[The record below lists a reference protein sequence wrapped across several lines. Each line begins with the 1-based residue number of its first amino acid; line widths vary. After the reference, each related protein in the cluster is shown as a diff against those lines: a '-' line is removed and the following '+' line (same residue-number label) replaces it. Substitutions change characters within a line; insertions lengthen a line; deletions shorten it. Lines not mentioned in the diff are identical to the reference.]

1 MRSDRLAEKLD
12 GCFGVKDAG
21 STVRTE
27 VLAGVVTFFTMSY
40 IVFVQPAVLSGA
52 MFGMETGMDFGALT
66 TATCLSAALA
76 TALMGWFARYPI
88 ALAPGMGQNFFFVF
102 STIPAAAAMGHGDP
116 WKVGLGVIL
125 VSGVLFLA
133 LSLIGIRER
142 LLNAVSP
149 AMKAGIGVGIGL
161 FIAFIG
167 LRNSGVVAI
176 DPGTAVKLNP
186 RLASPDSVV
195 FFVGLLVSAGL
206 YARGVKGAVLWG
218 LLVSTAVAAILK
230 PALPLIP
237 ESLEAATGASTS
249 MLAER
254 FQFADRLVSAPP
266 PLTPIF
272 LQVDLVAACSAAM
285 LPFVVAFL
293 FMDMFDTMGTLVG
306 VGERAGL
313 TRDGRLPRVN
323 RAMTADAVGTVAGA
337 IMGTSTVTSY
347 IESAAGV
354 EQGGRTGLTA
364 LVVSGFFLLA
374 PFFSPVI
381 AMVGGY
387 PPITAPALV
396 IVGAM
401 MMRGVGKIDWSDH
414 TESIPAFLIIVG
426 IPFTFSIG
434 DGLALG
440 FIAYPIVKALGGRA
454 RELSWTS
461 VSLSAALV
469 LYFVL
474 VRSRM

>member
-1 MRSDRLAEKLD
+1 MDD
-12 GCFGVKDAG
+12 CFGVSEAG

-76 TALMGWFARYPI
+76 TALMGWLARYPI

-102 STIPAAAAMGHGDP
+102 SAIPAAAAMGHDAP
-116 WKVGLGVIL
+116 WKVGLGVIF
-125 VSGVLFLA
+125 VSGVLFLL
-133 LSLIGIRER
+133 LSLIGVRER

-149 AMKAGIGVGIGL
+149 SMKAGIGVGIGL

-167 LRNSGVVAI
+167 LRNAGVVVI
-176 DPGTAVKLNP
+176 DPGTAVKLNA
-186 RLASPDSVV
+186 RLGSPDSLV
-195 FFVGLLVSAGL
+195 FFIGLLTAAGFC
-206 YARGVKGAVLWG
+206 ARGVRGAILWG
-218 LLVSTAVAAILK
+218 MLVSTATAAVLK
-230 PALPLIP
+230 PLLPLIP
-237 ESLEAATGASTS
+237 ESWDSRTGASAS

-254 FQFADRLVSAPP
+254 FQFADSVMSAPP
-266 PLTPIF
+266 SLTPVLF
-272 LQVDLVAACSAAM
+272 QMDLAAACSAAM
-285 LPFVVAFL
+285 LPFVLAFL
-293 FMDMFDTMGTLVG
+293 FMDMFDTMGTLIG

-313 TRDGRLPRVN
+313 IRDGKLPRAN

-337 IMGTSTVTSY
+337 VMGTSTVTSY

-354 EQGGRTGLTA
+354 EQGGRTGMTA
-364 LVVSGFFLLA
+364 LVVAGLFLLT

-381 AMVGGY
+381 AMVGSY

-414 TESIPAFLIIVG
+414 TESIPTFLIIVG
-426 IPFTFSIG
+426 IPFAFSIG

-454 RELSWTS
+454 RELSWAS
-461 VSLSAALV
+461 VALSAALI